1 MKQFCYNKI
10 LIAVII
16 LGLIASLAID
26 VQRYQVEQANKS
38 IELIMDYEDL
48 VALAEKEGLP
58 PEKVLAQAKEAGIT
72 SLAVYETTFKKLNVN
87 GKAAAVNGSVLLAN
101 YQNGAISDPGW
112 RQLIE
117 SGQIKGTNVYVTG
130 HNQQTFQEVH
140 EDLVRRLGQDRV
152 RELTISGQRVLEVKA
167 NYEEFEKMDLGMPT
181 DERQAVNDAGFY
193 VVARPTNYRQ
203 CTKDDIDAF
212 FDRLDGYQVS
222 AIVASGS
229 QTLGAPDESQYMAQ
243 QMRQRGLTLGMIE
256 GVTQLKFFPQDGML
270 DIAKANDYQSARLY
284 SIPKDEQK
292 KMKVNEAIDR
302 WGTTDDERNIRFN
315 LLKTFEKPATDM
327 TLLETNMSYVAGVK
341 NKLEAQGFTMGRAG
355 VFASFY
361 PEAPLRSLVMLG
373 VAAGIVLYLSLV
385 IPAMKSK
392 QAYILLAVLALVM
405 VVPVLMGHGN
415 KIRVAAALA
424 AANVFPAIS
433 VLWILDKIRQRVPQ
447 QGAGLLRMI
456 GTGVAALFVCGM
468 ISYVGAAYLSASL
481 ADTEYLLEVNIF
493 RGIKLTF
500 ILPIVLVAIGF
511 LQRFD
516 VFDGKMDDTEGFL
529 EQFKRILDVP
539 VKVKTLLGL
548 FLVLVAAVVLVA
560 RSGHTMGMPVSAT
573 ELKFRAFLEQAMYA
587 RPRTKEFMIGHPAF
601 LLAAMAWF
609 RKWPT
614 MVLFVLVMVATIGQ
628 GSMVETFA
636 HMRSPILMS
645 TARGL
650 GGLVLG
656 AGVGAICMILVD
668 MWLKYV
674 APRLSTEKK

>member
-16 LGLIASLAID
+16 LGLIASLSID

-58 PEKVLAQAKEAGIT
+58 TEKVLAQAKEAGIT

-87 GKAAAVNGSVLLAN
+87 GKAAAVNGSVLLTN

-181 DERQAVNDAGFY
+181 DEMQAVNDAGFY

-315 LLKTFEKPATDM
+315 LLKTFEKPAPDM

-392 QAYILLAVLALVM
+392 QAYILLAVLALIM

-500 ILPIVLVAIGF
+500 ILPIILVAIGF

-548 FLVLVAAVVLVA
+548 FLVLVAAVVFVA

>member
-87 GKAAAVNGSVLLAN
+87 GKAAAVNGSVLLTN

-181 DERQAVNDAGFY
+181 DEMQAVNDAGFY

-292 KMKVNEAIDR
+292 KMKVNEAIGR

-315 LLKTFEKPATDM
+315 LLKTFEKPAPDM

-405 VVPVLMGHGN
+405 MVPVLMGHGN

-500 ILPIVLVAIGF
+500 ILPIILVAIGF

-548 FLVLVAAVVLVA
+548 FLVLVAAVVFVA

>member
-181 DERQAVNDAGFY
+181 DEMQAVNDAGFY

-315 LLKTFEKPATDM
+315 LLKTFEKPAPDM

-601 LLAAMAWF
+601 LLAAMALF
-609 RKWPT
+609 PKLPT

>member
-26 VQRYQVEQANKS
+26 VQRYQVEQENKS

-87 GKAAAVNGSVLLAN
+87 GKAAAVNGSVLLTN

-130 HNQQTFQEVH
+130 HHQQTFQEVH

-181 DERQAVNDAGFY
+181 DEMQAVNDAGFY

-212 FDRLDGYQVS
+212 FDRLDGYKVS

-243 QMRQRGLTLGMIE
+243 QMRQRDLTLGMIE

-315 LLKTFEKPATDM
+315 LLKTFEKPAPDM

-405 VVPVLMGHGN
+405 VLPVLMGHGN

-447 QGAGLLRMI
+447 QGVGLLRMI
-456 GTGVAALFVCGM
+456 GTGIAALFVCGM

-500 ILPIVLVAIGF
+500 ILPIILVAIGF

-548 FLVLVAAVVLVA
+548 FLVLVAAVVFVA

-668 MWLKYV
+668 AWLKYV

>member
-101 YQNGAISDPGW
+101 YQNGAIRDPGW

-181 DERQAVNDAGFY
+181 DEMQAVNDAGFY

-315 LLKTFEKPATDM
+315 LLKTFEKPAPDM
-327 TLLETNMSYVAGVK
+327 TLLETNMSYVTGVK

-405 VVPVLMGHGN
+405 MVPVLMGHGN

-433 VLWILDKIRQRVPQ
+433 VLWILDKIRQRVPK

-456 GTGVAALFVCGM
+456 GTGVAALFACGM

-500 ILPIVLVAIGF
+500 ILPIILVAIGF

-548 FLVLVAAVVLVA
+548 FLVLVAAVVFVA

>member
-181 DERQAVNDAGFY
+181 DEMQAVNDAGFY

-284 SIPKDEQK
+284 SIPKDAQK

-315 LLKTFEKPATDM
+315 LLKTFEKPAPDM

>member
-26 VQRYQVEQANKS
+26 VQRYQVEQANNS

-87 GKAAAVNGSVLLAN
+87 GKAAAVNGSVLLTN

-181 DERQAVNDAGFY
+181 DEMQAVNDAGFY

-315 LLKTFEKPATDM
+315 LLKTFEKPAPDM

-424 AANVFPAIS
+424 SANVFPAIS

-548 FLVLVAAVVLVA
+548 FLVLVAAVVFVA

>member
-16 LGLIASLAID
+16 LGLLASLTID
-26 VQRYQVEQANKS
+26 VQRYQVEQENKS

-48 VALAEKEGLP
+48 VALAEKEGVS

-117 SGQIKGTNVYVTG
+117 AGQIKGTNVYVTG
-130 HNQQTFQEVH
+130 HHQQTFQEVH
-140 EDLVRRLGQDRV
+140 EDLIRRLGQDRV

-181 DERQAVNDAGFY
+181 DEMQAVNDAGFY

-203 CTKDDIDAF
+203 CTKEDIDAF
-212 FDRLDGYQVS
+212 FDRLDGYKVS

-229 QTLGAPDESQYMAQ
+229 QTLGAPDESDYMAQ
-243 QMRQRGLTLGMIE
+243 QMRGRGLTLGMIE
-256 GVTQLKFFPQDGML
+256 GVTQLQFFPQDGML
-270 DIAKANDYQSARLY
+270 AIAKANDYQSARLY

-315 LLKTFEKPATDM
+315 LLKTFEKPAPGM
-327 TLLETNMSYVAGVK
+327 SLLETNMSYVAGVK
-341 NKLEAQGFTMGRAG
+341 DKLEAQGFTMGRAG

-385 IPAMKSK
+385 IPAMKSR
-392 QAYILLAVLALVM
+392 QAYILLAVLALIM

-447 QGAGLLRMI
+447 QGTGLLRMM
-456 GTGVAALFVCGM
+456 GTGIAALFVCGM
-468 ISYVGAAYLSASL
+468 ISYVGAAYLSGSL

-500 ILPIVLVAIGF
+500 ILPIILVAIGF

-529 EQFKRILDVP
+529 EQFKRILNVP

-548 FLVLVAAVVLVA
+548 FLVLVAAVVFVA

-614 MVLFVLVMVATIGQ
+614 MVLFILVMVATIGQ

>member
-58 PEKVLAQAKEAGIT
+58 TEKVLAQAKEAGIT

-87 GKAAAVNGSVLLAN
+87 GKAAAVNGSVLLTN

-181 DERQAVNDAGFY
+181 DEMQAVNDAGFY

-315 LLKTFEKPATDM
+315 LLKTFEKPAPDM
-327 TLLETNMSYVAGVK
+327 TLLETNMSYVTGVK
-341 NKLEAQGFTMGRAG
+341 KKLEAQGFTMGRAG

-456 GTGVAALFVCGM
+456 GTGVVALFACGM

-500 ILPIVLVAIGF
+500 ILPIILVAIGF

-548 FLVLVAAVVLVA
+548 FLVLVAAVIFVA

>member
-152 RELTISGQRVLEVKA
+152 REMTISGQRVLEVKA

-181 DERQAVNDAGFY
+181 DEMQAVNDAGFY

-212 FDRLDGYQVS
+212 FDRLDGYKVS

-315 LLKTFEKPATDM
+315 LLKTFEKPAPDM

-614 MVLFVLVMVATIGQ
+614 MALFVLVMVATIGQ

>member
-87 GKAAAVNGSVLLAN
+87 GKAAAVNGSVLLTN

-181 DERQAVNDAGFY
+181 DEMQAVNDAGFY

-315 LLKTFEKPATDM
+315 LLKTFEKPAPDM

-341 NKLEAQGFTMGRAG
+341 NKLEAQGFAMGRAG

-433 VLWILDKIRQRVPQ
+433 VLWILDKIRQRIPQ

-500 ILPIVLVAIGF
+500 ILPIILVAIGF

-548 FLVLVAAVVLVA
+548 FLVLVAAVVFVA

>member
-87 GKAAAVNGSVLLAN
+87 GKAAAVNGSVLLTN

-181 DERQAVNDAGFY
+181 DEMQAVNDAGFY

-315 LLKTFEKPATDM
+315 LLKTFEKPAPDM

-405 VVPVLMGHGN
+405 MVPVLMGHGN

-433 VLWILDKIRQRVPQ
+433 VLWILDKIRQRIPQ

-456 GTGVAALFVCGM
+456 GTGVVALFVCGM

-500 ILPIVLVAIGF
+500 ILPIILVAIGF

-548 FLVLVAAVVLVA
+548 FLVLVAAVVFVA

-587 RPRTKEFMIGHPAF
+587 RPRTKEFLIGHPAF

>member
-10 LIAVII
+10 FIAVII

-181 DERQAVNDAGFY
+181 DEMQAVNDAGFY

-315 LLKTFEKPATDM
+315 LLKTFEKPAPDM

-456 GTGVAALFVCGM
+456 GAGVAALFVCGM

>member
-16 LGLIASLAID
+16 LGLFAAMSID
-26 VQRYQVEQANKS
+26 IQRYYVEQANKS

-48 VALAEKEGLP
+48 VALAEKEGVP
-58 PEKVLAQAKEAGIT
+58 AERVLSKAKEAGIT

-87 GKAAAVNGSVLLAN
+87 GKAAAVNGSVLLTN
-101 YQNGAISDPGW
+101 YQNGAISDSGW

-117 SGQIKGTNVYVTG
+117 ADQIKGTNVYVTG
-130 HNQQTFQEVH
+130 HHQQTFQEVH
-140 EDLVRRLGQDRV
+140 EDLIRRLGEDRV
-152 RELTISGQRVLEVKA
+152 KELTISGQRVLEVKA
-167 NYEEFEKMDLGMPT
+167 NYEDFEKMDLGMPT
-181 DERQAVNDAGFY
+181 DEMQAVNDAGFY

-222 AIVASGS
+222 AIVASGP
-229 QTLGAPDESQYMAQ
+229 QTLGAPDESDYMAE
-243 QMRQRGLTLGMIE
+243 QMRERGLTMGMIE
-256 GVTQLKFFPQDGML
+256 GVTQLQFYPQDGML
-270 DIAKANDYQSARLY
+270 QIAKANDYQSARLY

-315 LLKTFEKPATDM
+315 LLKTFDKPAPDM
-327 TLLETNMSYVAGVK
+327 SLLETNMSYIAGVK
-341 NKLEAQGFTMGRAG
+341 EKLEAQGFTIGKAG
-355 VFASFY
+355 VFESFY
-361 PEAPLRSLVMLG
+361 PEATLRALVMLG
-373 VAAGIVLYLSLV
+373 VAAAVVLYLSLV
-385 IPAMKSK
+385 IPSMRPKH
-392 QAYILLAVLALVM
+392 AYILFAALALLM

-415 KIRVAAALA
+415 KIRVVAALA

-433 VLWILDKIRQRVPQ
+433 VLWILDKIREHQPK
-447 QGAGLLRMI
+447 QGAGLPRMLA
-456 GTGVAALFVCGM
+456 TGIAALFACGV
-468 ISYVGAAYLSASL
+468 ISYVGAAYLSGSL

-500 ILPIVLVAIGF
+500 ILPIILVAIGF

-529 EQFKRILDVP
+529 EQFKRLLNVP

-548 FLVLVAAVVLVA
+548 FVVLVAAVVFVA

-573 ELKFRAFLEQAMYA
+573 ELKLRAFLEQAMYA

-656 AGVGAICMILVD
+656 AGIGAVCMILVD

-674 APRLSTEKK
+674 APRLSTDKK

>member
-58 PEKVLAQAKEAGIT
+58 TEKVLAQAKEAGIT

-87 GKAAAVNGSVLLAN
+87 GKAAAVNGSALLAN

-130 HNQQTFQEVH
+130 HHQQTFQEVH

-181 DERQAVNDAGFY
+181 DEMQAVNDAGFY

-315 LLKTFEKPATDM
+315 LLKTFEKPAPDM

-392 QAYILLAVLALVM
+392 QAYILLAVLALIM

-447 QGAGLLRMI
+447 QGVGLLRMI
-456 GTGVAALFVCGM
+456 GTGVAVLFVCGM

-500 ILPIVLVAIGF
+500 ILPIILVAIGF

-548 FLVLVAAVVLVA
+548 FLVLVAAVVFVA

>member
-87 GKAAAVNGSVLLAN
+87 GKAAAVNGSVLLTN

-181 DERQAVNDAGFY
+181 DEMQAVNDAGFY

-315 LLKTFEKPATDM
+315 LLKTFEKPAPDM
-327 TLLETNMSYVAGVK
+327 TLLETNMSYVTGVK

-456 GTGVAALFVCGM
+456 GTGVAALFACGM

-500 ILPIVLVAIGF
+500 ILPIILVAIGF

-548 FLVLVAAVVLVA
+548 FLVLVAAVVFVA

>member
-87 GKAAAVNGSVLLAN
+87 GKAAAVNGSVLLTN

-130 HNQQTFQEVH
+130 HHQQTFQEVH

-181 DERQAVNDAGFY
+181 DEMQAVNDAGFY
-193 VVARPTNYRQ
+193 VVARPTNYRL

-212 FDRLDGYQVS
+212 FDRLDGYKVS

-315 LLKTFEKPATDM
+315 LLKTFEKPAPDM

-392 QAYILLAVLALVM
+392 QAYILLAIVALVM

-500 ILPIVLVAIGF
+500 ILPIILVAIGF

-548 FLVLVAAVVLVA
+548 FLVLVAAVVFVA

>member
-16 LGLIASLAID
+16 LGLIASLTID

-181 DERQAVNDAGFY
+181 DEMQAVNDAGFY

-315 LLKTFEKPATDM
+315 LLKTFEKPAPDM

-548 FLVLVAAVVLVA
+548 FLVLVAAVVFVA

>member
-181 DERQAVNDAGFY
+181 DEMQAVNDAGFY

-315 LLKTFEKPATDM
+315 LLKTFEKPAPDM

-548 FLVLVAAVVLVA
+548 FLVLVAAVVFVA

-601 LLAAMAWF
+601 LLAPMAWF

>member
-181 DERQAVNDAGFY
+181 DEMQAVNDAGFY

-212 FDRLDGYQVS
+212 FDRLDGYKVS

-315 LLKTFEKPATDM
+315 LLKTFEKPAPDM

>member
-38 IELIMDYEDL
+38 SELIMDYEDL

-181 DERQAVNDAGFY
+181 DEMQAVNDAGFY

-548 FLVLVAAVVLVA
+548 FLVLVAAVVFVA

-614 MVLFVLVMVATIGQ
+614 MALFVLVMVATIGQ

>member
-181 DERQAVNDAGFY
+181 DEMQAVNDAGFY

-212 FDRLDGYQVS
+212 FDRLDGYKVS

-315 LLKTFEKPATDM
+315 LLKTFEKPAPDM

-656 AGVGAICMILVD
+656 AGVGAICMIMVD

>member
-58 PEKVLAQAKEAGIT
+58 TEKVLAQAKEAGIT
-72 SLAVYETTFKKLNVN
+72 SLSVYETTFKKLNVN
-87 GKAAAVNGSVLLAN
+87 GKAAAVNGSVLLTN

-181 DERQAVNDAGFY
+181 DEMQAVNDAGFY

-315 LLKTFEKPATDM
+315 LLKTFEKPAPDM
-327 TLLETNMSYVAGVK
+327 TLLETNMSYVTGVK

-433 VLWILDKIRQRVPQ
+433 VLWILDKIRQRVPR

-500 ILPIVLVAIGF
+500 ILPIILVAIGF

-548 FLVLVAAVVLVA
+548 FLVLVAAVVFVA

>member
-181 DERQAVNDAGFY
+181 DEMQAVNDAGFY

-243 QMRQRGLTLGMIE
+243 QMRQCGLTLGMIE

-315 LLKTFEKPATDM
+315 LLKTFEKPAPDM

-628 GSMVETFA
+628 DSMVETFA

>member
-16 LGLIASLAID
+16 LGLFAAMSID
-26 VQRYQVEQANKS
+26 IQRYYVEQANKS

-48 VALAEKEGLP
+48 VALAEKEGVP
-58 PEKVLAQAKEAGIT
+58 AERVLSKAKEAGIT

-87 GKAAAVNGSVLLAN
+87 GKAAAVNGSVLLTN

-117 SGQIKGTNVYVTG
+117 ADQIKGTNVYVTG
-130 HNQQTFQEVH
+130 HHQQTFQEVH
-140 EDLVRRLGQDRV
+140 EDLIRRLGEDRV
-152 RELTISGQRVLEVKA
+152 KELTISGQRVLEVKA
-167 NYEEFEKMDLGMPT
+167 NYEDFEKMDLGMPT
-181 DERQAVNDAGFY
+181 DEMQAVNDAGFY

-222 AIVASGS
+222 AIVASGP
-229 QTLGAPDESQYMAQ
+229 QTLGAPDESDYMAE
-243 QMRQRGLTLGMIE
+243 QMRERGLTMGMIE
-256 GVTQLKFFPQDGML
+256 GVTQLQFYPQDGML
-270 DIAKANDYQSARLY
+270 QIAKANDYQSARLY
-284 SIPKDEQK
+284 SIPRDEQK

-315 LLKTFEKPATDM
+315 LLKTFDKPAPDM
-327 TLLETNMSYVAGVK
+327 SLLETNMSYIAGVK
-341 NKLEAQGFTMGRAG
+341 EKLEAQGFTIGKAG
-355 VFASFY
+355 VFESFY
-361 PEAPLRSLVMLG
+361 PEATLRALVMLG
-373 VAAGIVLYLSLV
+373 VAAAVVLYLSLV
-385 IPAMKSK
+385 IPSMKPK
-392 QAYILLAVLALVM
+392 HAYILFAALALLM

-415 KIRVAAALA
+415 KIRVVAALA

-433 VLWILDKIRQRVPQ
+433 VLWILDKIRECQPK
-447 QGAGLLRMI
+447 QGAGLPRMLA
-456 GTGVAALFVCGM
+456 TGIAALFACGV
-468 ISYVGAAYLSASL
+468 ISYAGAAYLSGSL

-500 ILPIVLVAIGF
+500 ILPIILVAIGF

-529 EQFKRILDVP
+529 EQFKRLLNVP

-548 FLVLVAAVVLVA
+548 FVVLVAAVVFVA

-573 ELKFRAFLEQAMYA
+573 ELKLRAFLEQAMYA

-656 AGVGAICMILVD
+656 AGIGAICMILVD

-674 APRLSTEKK
+674 APRLSTDKK

>member
-58 PEKVLAQAKEAGIT
+58 TEKVLAQAKEAGIT

-87 GKAAAVNGSVLLAN
+87 GKAAAVNGSVLLTN

-181 DERQAVNDAGFY
+181 DEMQAVNDAGFY

-315 LLKTFEKPATDM
+315 LLKTFEKPAPDM

-405 VVPVLMGHGN
+405 MVPVLMGHGN

-433 VLWILDKIRQRVPQ
+433 VLWILDKIRQRIPQ
-447 QGAGLLRMI
+447 QGTGLLRMI

-500 ILPIVLVAIGF
+500 ILPIILVAIGF

-548 FLVLVAAVVLVA
+548 FLVLVAAVVFVA

-614 MVLFVLVMVATIGQ
+614 MALFVLVMVATIGQ

>member
-87 GKAAAVNGSVLLAN
+87 GKAAAVNGSVLLTN

-181 DERQAVNDAGFY
+181 DEMQAVNDAGFY

-315 LLKTFEKPATDM
+315 LLKTFEKPAPDM

-392 QAYILLAVLALVM
+392 QAYILLAILALVM

-500 ILPIVLVAIGF
+500 ILPIILVTIGF

-539 VKVKTLLGL
+539 VRVKTLLGL
-548 FLVLVAAVVLVA
+548 FLVLVAAVVFVA

>member
-16 LGLIASLAID
+16 LGLFAAMSID
-26 VQRYQVEQANKS
+26 IQRYYVEQANKS

-58 PEKVLAQAKEAGIT
+58 AEKVLSKAKEAGIT

-87 GKAAAVNGSVLLAN
+87 GKAAAVNGSVLLTN

-117 SGQIKGTNVYVTG
+117 AGQIKGTNVYVTG
-130 HNQQTFQEVH
+130 HHQQTFQEVH
-140 EDLVRRLGQDRV
+140 EDLIRRLGEDRV
-152 RELTISGQRVLEVKA
+152 KELTISGQRVLEVKA

-181 DERQAVNDAGFY
+181 DEMRTVNDAGFY

-222 AIVASGS
+222 AIVASGP
-229 QTLGAPDESQYMAQ
+229 QTLGAPDESDYMAE
-243 QMRQRGLTLGMIE
+243 QMRERGLTMGMIE
-256 GVTQLKFFPQDGML
+256 GVTQLQFYPQDGML
-270 DIAKANDYQSARLY
+270 QIAKANDYQSARLY

-315 LLKTFEKPATDM
+315 LLKTFDKPSPDM
-327 TLLETNMSYVAGVK
+327 SLLETNMSYIAGVK
-341 NKLEAQGFTMGRAG
+341 EKLEAQGFTIGKAG
-355 VFASFY
+355 IFESFY
-361 PEAPLRSLVMLG
+361 PEATLRALVMLG
-373 VAAGIVLYLSLV
+373 VAAAVVLYLSLV
-385 IPAMKSK
+385 IPSMKPK
-392 QAYILLAVLALVM
+392 HAYILFAALALLM

-415 KIRVAAALA
+415 KIRVVAALA

-433 VLWILDKIRQRVPQ
+433 VLWILDKIREHQPK
-447 QGAGLLRMI
+447 QGAGLPRMLA
-456 GTGVAALFVCGM
+456 TGIAALFACGV
-468 ISYVGAAYLSASL
+468 ISYAGAAYLSGSL

-500 ILPIVLVAIGF
+500 IMPIVLVAIGF

-516 VFDGKMDDTEGFL
+516 VFDGKMDDTNGFL
-529 EQFKRILDVP
+529 EQFKRLLDVP

-548 FLVLVAAVVLVA
+548 FIVLVAAVVFVA

-573 ELKFRAFLEQAMYA
+573 ELKLRAFLEQAMYA

-645 TARGL
+645 AARGL
-650 GGLVLG
+650 GGLVLV

-674 APRLSTEKK
+674 APRLSTDKK

>member
-58 PEKVLAQAKEAGIT
+58 TEKVLAQAKEAGIT

-130 HNQQTFQEVH
+130 HHQQTFQEVH

-181 DERQAVNDAGFY
+181 DEMQAVNDAGFY

-315 LLKTFEKPATDM
+315 LLKTFEKPAPDM

-447 QGAGLLRMI
+447 QGVGLLRMI

-500 ILPIVLVAIGF
+500 ILPIILVAIGF

-539 VKVKTLLGL
+539 VTVKTLLGL
-548 FLVLVAAVVLVA
+548 FLVLVAAVVFVA

-650 GGLVLG
+650 GGLILG

>member
-72 SLAVYETTFKKLNVN
+72 SLAVYETTFKKLNVT
-87 GKAAAVNGSVLLAN
+87 GKAAAVNGSVLLTN

-181 DERQAVNDAGFY
+181 DEMQAVNDAGFY

-315 LLKTFEKPATDM
+315 LLKTFEKPAPDM

-405 VVPVLMGHGN
+405 MVPVLMGHGN

-433 VLWILDKIRQRVPQ
+433 VLWILDKIRQRIPQ

-500 ILPIVLVAIGF
+500 ILPIILVAIGF

-539 VKVKTLLGL
+539 VRVKTLLGL
-548 FLVLVAAVVLVA
+548 FLVLVAAVVFVA

>member
-16 LGLIASLAID
+16 LGLIASLTID

-58 PEKVLAQAKEAGIT
+58 SEKVLAQAKEAGIT

-87 GKAAAVNGSVLLAN
+87 GKAAAVNGSVLLTN

-181 DERQAVNDAGFY
+181 DEMQAVNDAGFY

-315 LLKTFEKPATDM
+315 LLKTFEKPAPDM

-355 VFASFY
+355 VFANFY

-500 ILPIVLVAIGF
+500 ILPIILVAIGF

-548 FLVLVAAVVLVA
+548 FLVLVAAVVFVA

-674 APRLSTEKK
+674 APCLSTEKK